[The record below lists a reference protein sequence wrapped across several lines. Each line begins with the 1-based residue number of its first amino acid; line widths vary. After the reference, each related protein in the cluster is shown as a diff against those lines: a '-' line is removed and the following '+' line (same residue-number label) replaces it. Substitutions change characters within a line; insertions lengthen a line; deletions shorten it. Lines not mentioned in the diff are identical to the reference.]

1 MLQIQAN
8 SRQVPSI
15 KSYTAEKKY
24 SDLLYGV
31 LQEMSELGV
40 EKGEKIRYVKQSDV
54 SYSSLGA
61 RIGLTRQTVA
71 TKFKYLINVGLI
83 VADDVRKIY
92 ILKNLDKAVS
102 SLIPF
107 DTLRK
112 LNNTLSHN
120 SISTFVYLMNRYFAE
135 GQHSYIVTLRQIKE
149 FLGLATTTSSN
160 DEVVKDIL
168 QVLKLLGLIDY
179 EKVFVE
185 ETKSMFQ
192 VKRVSNLVKEC

>member
-1 MLQIQAN
+1 MLQIQVN
-8 SRQVPSI
+8 SRQMPSN

-31 LQEMSELGV
+31 LQEMSELSV
-40 EKGEKIRYVKQSDV
+40 ESGEKVRYIKQSDV
-54 SYSSLGA
+54 SYSKLA
-61 RIGLTRQTVA
+61 TRINLSRQTVA
-71 TKFKYLINVGLI
+71 TKFKFLISSGLI
-83 VADDVRKIY
+83 VVDDVRKIY
-92 ILKNLDKAVS
+92 ILKNLDRTVS

-135 GQHSYIVTLRQIKE
+135 GQHPYIVTLRQIKE
-149 FLGLATTTSSN
+149 FLGLAITTSSN
-160 DEVVKDIL
+160 DIVITDIL

-179 EKVFVE
+179 DKVFVE

-192 VKRVSNLVKEC
+192 IKSISNLVRDC